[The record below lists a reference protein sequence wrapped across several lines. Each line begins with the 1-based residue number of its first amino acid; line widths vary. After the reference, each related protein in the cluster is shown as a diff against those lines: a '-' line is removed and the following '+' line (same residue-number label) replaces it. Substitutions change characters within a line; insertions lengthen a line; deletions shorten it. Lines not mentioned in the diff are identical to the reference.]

1 MRTNIQIVYRMHN
14 KYYIVT
20 LDNGVE
26 HWFDSFGK
34 FLYVHGPNG
43 AIYNNAYSNILN
55 LSLEEMMYA
64 DMMEKL
70 K

>member
-1 MRTNIQIVYRMHN
+1 MRTNIKIVYRIRN

-34 FLYVHGPNG
+34 FVNVHGPNG
-43 AIYNNAYSNILN
+43 VIYNHTYPKVLN

-70 K
+70 E

>member
-1 MRTNIQIVYRMHN
+1 MRTNIQIVYRIGN

-34 FLYVHGPNG
+34 FLYVHGPDG
-43 AIYNNAYSNILN
+43 TIYI
-55 LSLEEMMYA
+55 
-64 DMMEKL
+64 
-70 K
+70 